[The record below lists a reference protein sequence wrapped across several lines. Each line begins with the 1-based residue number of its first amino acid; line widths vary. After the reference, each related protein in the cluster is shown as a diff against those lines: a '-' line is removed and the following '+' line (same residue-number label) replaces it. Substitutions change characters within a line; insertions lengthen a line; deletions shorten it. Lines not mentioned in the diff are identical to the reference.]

1 MQNAHLSYIES
12 KQLRKDVAQ
21 FNTGDTVRVHWK
33 IKEGDKERVQA
44 FDGVVIR
51 QTRGGARA
59 TFTVRKLSYGVGV
72 ERIFPFHSPRYEKV
86 EIISANSVHRSRL
99 FYLRNLK
106 GKAAR
111 LETQDEAAEAA
122 SGSVEAKK

>member
-12 KQLRKDVAQ
+12 KQLRNDVAK

-33 IKEGDKERVQA
+33 VKEGEKERVQA
-44 FDGVVIR
+44 FEGVVIR

-59 TFTVRKLSYGVGV
+59 TFTVRKVSYGTGV

-86 EIISANSVHRSRL
+86 EVLSTGSVNRSRL
-99 FYLRNLK
+99 FYLRGLK

-111 LETQDEAAEAA
+111 LNTQDEQESAPAA
-122 SGSVEAKK
+122 AK

>member
-59 TFTVRKLSYGVGV
+59 TFTVRKMSYGVGV

-86 EIISANSVHRSRL
+86 EIVSANSVHRSRL
-99 FYLRNLK
+99 FYLRNRK

-122 SGSVEAKK
+122 SGSAEKK

>member
-1 MQNAHLSYIES
+1 MQNAHLQYIES
-12 KQLRKDVAQ
+12 KQIRKDVAQ

-59 TFTVRKLSYGVGV
+59 TFTVRKMSYGVGV

-86 EIISANSVHRSRL
+86 EVLSANSVHRSRL

-111 LETQDEAAEAA
+111 LETQDEALEAA
-122 SGSVEAKK
+122 SGSESKK